1 MPNPTG
7 PGDLDAYAR
16 WIERS
21 LLPRVR
27 KEAPVHEDAAHT
39 FLCGVSL
46 GGYVSLEV
54 LARNP
59 SLFGAWAGVQ
69 TAIGAFA
76 APGYVEKIAN
86 GWGAAGKN
94 GPAHP
99 LLLLTSSHDTWKAGS
114 DALAAAFTSKG
125 LPSTYRVIP
134 GPHDQPWLREAGTP
148 EALLWLDRLGY
159 GAAATSK

>member
-1 MPNPTG
+1 M
-7 PGDLDAYAR
+7 
-16 WIERS
+16 
-21 LLPRVR
+21 
-27 KEAPVHEDAAHT
+27 
-39 FLCGVSL
+39 SL

-54 LARNP
+54 LARSP

-69 TAIGAFA
+69 TAIGTFA
-76 APGYVEKIAN
+76 APGYVERIAS
-86 GWGAAGKN
+86 GWRTSGG
-94 GPAHP
+94 GVHP

-134 GPHDQPWLREAGTP
+134 GPHDQPWLREAGTI

-159 GAAATSK
+159 GAAATPK